1 MKELIATAALLFM
14 VPALALA
21 QNVDHS
27 YRGQGYFFFGM
38 GTGMPSYYHPLIL
51 HVGGGGEGFLY
62 KGLGFGAEAGYASWG
77 RYYNKAWIA
86 SGDFSY
92 HFRRHARRGGV
103 DPFVLGGV
111 SFVGPTMVGGGAWLT
126 RRQLRRWRQPVAGE
140 ACRIAPRVSR
150 HRRCHPILAILP
162 LHLVSRRHDV
172 QVGPGGA
179 AHQSELV
186 AWA

>member
-77 RYYNKAWIA
+77 GYYNKAWIA

-103 DPFVLGGV
+103 DPFVLGGI
-111 SFVGPTMVGGGAWLT
+111 SFVGPTMVGGG
-126 RRQLRRWRQPVAGE
+126 RGSPAGNF
-140 ACRIAPRVSR
+140 
-150 HRRCHPILAILP
+150 
-162 LHLVSRRHDV
+162 
-172 QVGPGGA
+172 GGGA
-179 AHQSELV
+179 NLWLAEHAALRFEFRDIVGATQFWPYSHYISFRV
-186 AWA
+186 GMTFR